1 MIKQLVLLRYV
12 THSARDLTKE
22 ELEETMTRVFEEQGG
37 DIMSTIA
44 EGWIEEGVKI
54 GVEKGEKKGV
64 EKAKLETARELV
76 KNGVDIDVIAR
87 SAGLSRGKI
96 EKLAEKVH

>member
-1 MIKQLVLLRYV
+1 MIKQLVLLRYL
-12 THSARDLTKE
+12 TRSARDLTKE
-22 ELEETMTRVFEEQGG
+22 ELEETVTRVFEEQGG

-44 EGWIEEGVKI
+44 EKWIEEGVKI
-54 GVEKGEKKGV
+54 GVEKGM

-87 SAGLSRGKI
+87 STGLSRGEI
-96 EKLAEKVH
+96 EELAEKVH

>member
-1 MIKQLVLLRYV
+1 
-12 THSARDLTKE
+12 
-22 ELEETMTRVFEEQGG
+22 MTRVFEERGG
-37 DIMSTIA
+37 DIMATIA
-44 EGWIEEGVKI
+44 SKWIEEG
-54 GVEKGEKKGV
+54 EKKGM

-87 SAGLSRGKI
+87 STGLSRGKI